1 MNHSNYSKAILTV
14 TEKKKSTSAIS
25 RELDKNQS
33 TVSRALKE
41 FDLSAT
47 NFKPMIHEIFG
58 NAELTA
64 IGDDT
69 SIDKRHAKEMEG
81 TSSMIDQSTKTFA
94 NSYKI
99 IAFGLTDGKIFLP
112 IDLEQW
118 VSKDIMGTGY
128 LTKIKLAKK
137 LVSTIVNLGIKIKNY
152 VFDGLYC
159 SEEFIN
165 YLNDLNHKFV
175 IKARNS
181 LVVKIDGKSVKL
193 SQCTEL
199 KLKSH
204 QNQRTIQA
212 LWHGKLWYFTAI
224 KRWGKHGEKTIYLI
238 SNFKA
243 KPITYRKIYDSRWTI
258 EKFFRTAKQF
268 LGLKD
273 SSSRIASVYTNHIK
287 CVFFS
292 YGLLLIILKHFRLKS
307 PEEALRKVQAQK
319 LTFGNIK
326 MPFLDSFLESYA

>member
-1 MNHSNYSKAILTV
+1 MNHSNYSKAILTT

-25 RELDKNQS
+25 RELNKNQS

-41 FDLSAT
+41 FDLSAE
-47 NFKPMIHEIFG
+47 NFKPMIHKIFG

-69 SIDKRHAKEMEG
+69 SIDKRHSKEIEG

-99 IAFGLTDGKIFLP
+99 IAFGLTDGKRFLP
-112 IDLEQW
+112 VDLEQW

-128 LTKIKLAKK
+128 LTKVQLAKK
-137 LVSTIVNLGIKIKNY
+137 LVSTISNLGIKIKQY
-152 VFDGLYC
+152 VFDGLYS

-175 IKARNS
+175 MKARNS
-181 LVVKIDGKSVKL
+181 LVIKFNGQFVKL
-193 SQCTEL
+193 SQCKEL

-204 QNQRTIQA
+204 QNQKTIQA
-212 LWHGKLWYFTAI
+212 LWRGKLWYFTAV
-224 KRWGKHGEKTIYLI
+224 KRCGKHGEKTIYLI

-243 KPITYRKIYDSRWTI
+243 KPITYRKIYDSRWVI

-292 YGLLLIILKHFRLKS
+292 YGLLLIILRHFKLKS

-319 LTFGNIK
+319 TSLRK
-326 MPFLDSFLESYA
+326 LQMPFLDSFLENYA